1 MAKPNQIMPG
11 YTAMM
16 WCQSGS
22 NPTPLSSS
30 TSPSELSTWIAKVA
44 PIVGTVHNGGG
55 TGMQVPVEQVPDFG
69 SEDASASFAV
79 AGARTGAKITVQ
91 DAVASLSVTCA
102 WNPSDSTLALI
113 QADGYSGATVRTYV
127 ISVSDGTKTI
137 AYAFNARVGGLKWST
152 PTAGESKF
160 MFTLHPTG
168 GNDYGWSNP

>member
-16 WCQSGS
+16 WCQSGTT
-22 NPTPLSSS
+22 PTPL
-30 TSPSELSTWIAKVA
+30 TDTELSTWLAKVA
-44 PIVGTVHNGGG
+44 PIVGTVHAG
-55 TGMQVPVEQVPDFG
+55 TGTGGLQVPVEQVPDFG
-69 SEDASASFAV
+69 SDDAHASFSV

-91 DAVASLSVTCA
+91 DAVSSLSVTCA
-102 WNPSDSTLALI
+102 WNPSDAAMAVI
-113 QADGYSGATVRTYV
+113 QTDGYSGAVVRTYV

-168 GNDYGWSNP
+168 GTSYGWSNP